1 MAITIELP
9 QSLQIQAE
17 AYAEARGQSIAEL
30 MVAGLKQ
37 ILASTAESN
46 SAIADTKGLETDA
59 ETEIWDQVFDEVMED
74 YADVWER
81 LAL

>member
-37 ILASTAESN
+37 ILASETESN
-46 SAIADTKGLETDA
+46 SAIADSKGVETDA
-59 ETEIWDQVFDEVMED
+59 EFDFFRSRQCQSFQGFLF
-74 YADVWER
+74 AKPFR
-81 LAL
+81 